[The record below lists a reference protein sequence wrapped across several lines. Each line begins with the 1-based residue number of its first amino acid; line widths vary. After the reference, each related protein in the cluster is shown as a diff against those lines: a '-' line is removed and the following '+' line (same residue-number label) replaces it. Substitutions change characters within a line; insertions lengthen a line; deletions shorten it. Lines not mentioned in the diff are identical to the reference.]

1 MADEYSIASAFTA
14 IENEMMASMI
24 RNMRR
29 HKVEEVREDRQWAM
43 WQAMQLESLERYKQE
58 NQEKYGEQFKDLN
71 QEIETLIRTAK
82 TEGEMAQEI
91 AILSAIKKGFPAKKV
106 TDGSYAEFFRPN
118 ERKLEALIEATTNDM
133 EKAET
138 AILRMT
144 NDQYRKVIYNAQ
156 VYANTGAGTYEK
168 AVDMATKDFVS
179 AGINCIEYRNGAR
192 HTLSDYAEMALRTAS
207 KRAYLQGEG
216 TKRQEWGIATVI
228 MNKRGNPCPKCLPF
242 VGKILIDDV
251 WSGGS
256 SRDGPYPLMSD
267 AIAAGLY
274 HPNCRDS
281 HTTYFPGISSPPDDR
296 FSKNELNSMREQS
309 KQEARQQYAKRQE
322 EKFGRLAKYSLDK
335 ENKRGYTL
343 KAENWRKESDKIE
356 LKKSVKTRLTPH
368 QENSK
373 MTSKGENMSLEY
385 QRYGRNKETV
395 INSTYINSGEYKNK
409 FDKITD
415 NKKVSRVL
423 YSKAKEMLYHR
434 SGTKLEDMYWIDGN
448 TGDIV
453 ASALNEKKESGV
465 IYTDAINR
473 KIQEKN
479 NLIVMHTHPG
489 SMPPSIEDFNSALAH
504 NYKTSLVVC
513 HDGTIYA
520 YTSKQEIQPSL
531 QKLYTQR
538 YIRKGYTEKEAQ
550 LKGLEEIK
558 RNYNINFW
566 EVK

>member
-1 MADEYSIASAFTA
+1 MANEYSIAKAFTA
-14 IENEMMASMI
+14 IENELMASMI

-29 HKVEEVREDRQWAM
+29 HKVEEVKEDRQWAM

-58 NQEKYGEQFKDLN
+58 NQKKYGQQFKDLN
-71 QEIETLIRTAK
+71 QDIETLIRAAK

-91 AILSAIKKGFPAKKV
+91 AILSAIKNGFPVHKV
-106 TDGSYAEFFRPN
+106 TAGSSAEFFRLN

-168 AVDMATKDFVS
+168 AVDMATKNFIA
-179 AGINCIEYRNGAR
+179 AGINCIQYRNGAR

-216 TKRQEWGIATVI
+216 TKRQEWGISTVI

-281 HTTYFPGISSPPDDR
+281 HTTYFPGISRPPDDR
-296 FSKNELNSMREQS
+296 FSKKELEDIKERS
-309 KQEARQQYAKRQE
+309 KGEARQQYAKRQE
-322 EKFGRLAKYSLDK
+322 EKFGRLVKHSLDEENRKGYALK
-335 ENKRGYTL
+335 E
-343 KAENWRKESDKIE
+343 ANWRKESHKYE
-356 LKKSVKTRLTPH
+356 LTQWT
-368 QENSK
+368 ENSK
-373 MTSKGENMSLEY
+373 MTTKGESMSLEY

-395 INSTYINSGEYKNK
+395 INSTYINSGEYRNK
-409 FDKITD
+409 FDKITENTD
-415 NKKVSRVL
+415 INRIL
-423 YSKAKEMLYHR
+423 FTKAKEMLRHR
-434 SGTKLEDMYWIDGN
+434 SGTMFEDMYWIDGD
-448 TGDIV
+448 TGKII
-453 ASALNEKKESGV
+453 SSSLNEQSTERIVYTPALKKALYGR
-465 IYTDAINR
+465 T
-473 KIQEKN
+473 
-479 NLIVMHTHPG
+479 NLITMHTHPQ
-489 SMPPSIEDFNSALAH
+489 SMPPSVEDFNSAFAH
-504 NYKTSLVVC
+504 NYRSSLVIC

-520 YTSKQEIQPSL
+520 YESKQEIQPSL
-531 QKLYTQR
+531 QKLYIEE
-538 YIRKGYTEKEAQ
+538 YIESGYTEKEAQ

-558 RNYNINFW
+558 RNYDIDFW

>member
-1 MADEYSIASAFTA
+1 MADEYSIAKAFTA
-14 IENEMMASMI
+14 IENELMASMI

-29 HKVEEVREDRQWAM
+29 HKVEEVKEDRQWAM

-58 NQEKYGEQFKDLN
+58 NQKKYGQQFKDLN
-71 QEIETLIRTAK
+71 QDIETLIRAAK

-91 AILSAIKKGFPAKKV
+91 AILSAIKNGFPAQKV
-106 TDGSYAEFFRPN
+106 TAGSSAEFFRLN

-168 AVDMATKDFVS
+168 AVDMATKNFIA

-216 TKRQEWGIATVI
+216 TKRQEWGISTVI

-281 HTTYFPGISSPPDDR
+281 HTTYFPGISRSPDDR
-296 FSKNELNSMREQS
+296 FSKKELEDIKERS
-309 KQEARQQYAKRQE
+309 KGEARQQYAKRQE
-322 EKFGRLAKYSLDK
+322 EKFGRLVKHSLDEENRKGYALK
-335 ENKRGYTL
+335 E
-343 KAENWRKESDKIE
+343 ANWRKESHKYE
-356 LKKSVKTRLTPH
+356 LTQWT
-368 QENSK
+368 ENSK
-373 MTSKGENMSLEY
+373 MTTKGENMSLEY

-395 INSTYINSGEYKNK
+395 INSAYINSGEYKNK
-409 FDKITD
+409 FDNITD

-423 YSKAKEMLYHR
+423 YSKAKEMLHHR

-453 ASALNEKKESGV
+453 ASALNEQKESGV

-473 KIQEKN
+473 KIQGKN

-489 SMPPSIEDFNSALAH
+489 SMPPSIEDFNSALEH
-504 NYKTSLVVC
+504 GYKTSLVIC
-513 HDGTIYA
+513 HDGTIYE
-520 YTSKQEIQPSL
+520 YTSEQEIQPSL
-531 QKLYTQR
+531 QKLYIGE
-538 YIRKGYTEKEAQ
+538 YIENGYTEKEAQ
-550 LKGLEEIK
+550 LKGLEKIK
-558 RNYNINFW
+558 RNYDINFW